1 MKNYL
6 IALLA
11 VVTFGLASCGGG
23 SNDKAADNQEATQAV
38 EQKADQAQQQAQA
51 ASDQKADEQ
60 KADDQKADDQQAGN
74 DQAAAGGKDG
84 KTLFMENGCV
94 ACHKETEKSVGPALK
109 DIAAKYGD
117 KAKLVNFLKGNGEAI
132 VDPANFATMKPNL
145 EITKKMN
152 DADVGALADYIL
164 SIK

>member
-23 SNDKAADNQEATQAV
+23 DDKAADNQEATQAV
-38 EQKADQAQQQAQA
+38 EQKADEAQQQAQEADNQANDNANQEENQEA
-51 ASDQKADEQ
+51 A
-60 KADDQKADDQQAGN
+60 N

-94 ACHKETEKSVGPALK
+94 ACHKETEKSVGPSLK
-109 DIAAKYGD
+109 EITAKYGED
-117 KAKLVNFLKGNGEAI
+117 KAKLIEFMKGNAEAI
-132 VDPANFATMKPNL
+132 VDPAQFATMKPNL

-152 DADVGALADYIL
+152 DADLGALADYIM